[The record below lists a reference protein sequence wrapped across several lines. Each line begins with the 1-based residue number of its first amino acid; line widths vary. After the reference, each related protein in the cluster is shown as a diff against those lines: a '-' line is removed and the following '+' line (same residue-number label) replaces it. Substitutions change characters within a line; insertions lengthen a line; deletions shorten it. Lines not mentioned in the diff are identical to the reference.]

1 MATKLS
7 DISWQCDC
15 GRLWT
20 DEASAQTLAY
30 ICRLCERHYEEHEG
44 TLRHVRSRR
53 WPTAPERTKNTEAQ

>member
-1 MATKLS
+1 MAKKIS

-20 DEASAQTLAY
+20 DEASAQKHAY

-53 WPTAPERTKNTEAQ
+53 YRTAPERMAKEERA